1 MRHIFSQSTTDKV
14 KSAIMEGLLAKAKMS
29 PQAKADKG
37 KGGKK
42 PASANEPQPE
52 FIAGRRINMGGA
64 EFSDGILAIL
74 GMSKANQPV
83 VKVLKIFEA
92 KGGER
97 QKYKVGKENER
108 YSRIPT
114 TRDPDTGENEK
125 DRLRREVV
133 DELIA
138 EHHQRRWTTP
148 SRPSRP
154 RRTSGGEGQG
164 PGEVQEEDPET
175 DGQDLSGGDHRSG
188 RSRS

>member
-1 MRHIFSQSTTDKV
+1 
-14 KSAIMEGLLAKAKMS
+14 
-29 PQAKADKG
+29 
-37 KGGKK
+37 
-42 PASANEPQPE
+42 
-52 FIAGRRINMGGA
+52 MGGA

-97 QKYKVGKENER
+97 QKYKVGRENER

-125 DRLRREVV
+125 HRASAAGEVV
-133 DELIA
+133 DQLIA
-138 EHHQRRWTTP
+138 EHH
-148 SRPSRP
+148 P
-154 RRTSGGEGQG
+154 RGAGRHPHARAGREGASGGEGQG

-175 DGQDLSGGDHRSG
+175 DGQDLSGGDDRSG